1 MKAVIFAGGRGSRL
15 GELTKFRPKPLVE
28 VSGRPILEH
37 LIINAAEAG
46 IKEYFVNVGYL
57 DPMIQ
62 EYFGNGSGFDVN
74 IAYFESVGKGP
85 EQSLFTAREYLGE
98 GTFCCFCGDNI
109 LLSSHI
115 EKIIGFHS
123 QNNADATFTLEQGEP
138 KTFKRVRIEGDTIT
152 GSSTNVNDPVLVYNM
167 AMQKAFLDVLYE
179 TVKDREEKAF
189 AFAMDDLA
197 DRYDTYALNIPFIN
211 INRYGDI
218 QNAEIMLVGAD
229 KNEQRC

>member
-46 IKEYFVNVGYL
+46 IKEYFINVGYL

-74 IAYFESVGKGP
+74 IAYFESAGKGP

-123 QNNADATFTLEQGEP
+123 QNNADATFILEQGEP

-167 AMQKAFLDVLYE
+167 AMQTAFLDVLYE
-179 TVKDREEKAF
+179 TVKDREEKSF

-197 DRYDTYALNIPFIN
+197 ERYDIYALDIPFIN
-211 INRYGDI
+211 INKPDDI
-218 QNAEIMLVGAD
+218 KNAERMLIGAD
-229 KNEQRC
+229 KNG